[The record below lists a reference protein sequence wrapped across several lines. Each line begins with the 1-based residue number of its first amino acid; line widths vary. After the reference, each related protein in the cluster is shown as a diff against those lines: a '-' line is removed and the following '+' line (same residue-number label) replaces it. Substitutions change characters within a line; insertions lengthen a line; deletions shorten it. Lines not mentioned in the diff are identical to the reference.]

1 MITVLLAFLTA
12 CLLAAAISWLLLAA
26 LRVPL
31 DWVTSRYV
39 IVAWNNRMPRPG
51 HYAVSRAA

>member
-1 MITVLLAFLTA
+1 MITALPAFLTA
-12 CLLAAAISWLLLAA
+12 CLLVGHLRLLLAA

-51 HYAVSRAA
+51 RYAVSRAA